1 MKRLILLTLFLL
13 PLITFSQNLTVES
26 GASLTIEK
34 TGTATVGGNFSN
46 SGTVTMNSDADEFSA
61 IKVSGTTSGNITY
74 NRFVNVAS
82 SNEWD
87 LIGSPVDGLSISSFV
102 STNTSGT
109 ATLATNGSAYAVGYY
124 DNSTDT
130 WTNYTTGTV
139 GGAGNF
145 DIGKGYQ
152 MGTVSGGT
160 QILAFTG
167 TISSSDET
175 QSVINNNAANSGSGR
190 RWNLVANPYPTY
202 INANDDADNTNNF
215 LTTNASK
222 IDSNFLAVYG
232 WDADGSGYTAR
243 GHDYNSNAAVY
254 FAPGQAFMIASD
266 DTSGENITIAE
277 AMQTVSPASSDD
289 FISGD
294 MMENTEIYL
303 RLYNYDELIEDA
315 HIKFQDN
322 MTLGLDPGY
331 DLGDFYQEAAIT
343 TRLVENDEGFN
354 FAHQQLPPS
363 AMENAVIPLVINQS
377 AGQEFRINLFTATI
391 PDPNV
396 YLEDVEEGTFTNLYE
411 EDFVYTPTSDL
422 EGVGR
427 FFIHMTADTMSSGEV
442 STSMLNAYK
451 EIDASYITIEGLA
464 TQTNETNVSL
474 YNILGRKV
482 LSTTLNNNMGTQT
495 ISTVG
500 LSAGIYVIE
509 LESGSDRLTKKLLIQ

>member
-1 MKRLILLTLFLL
+1 MKKVLVLVLVLVFGVTY
-13 PLITFSQNLTVES
+13 SQNLTVES

-34 TGTATVGGNFSN
+34 TGTATIEGNFSN

-61 IKVSGTTSGNITY
+61 IKISGSTSGNVIY
-74 NRFVNVAS
+74 NRFVNIAATD
-82 SNEWD
+82 EWD
-87 LIGSPVDGLSISSFV
+87 LIGSPVNGLSISSFV

-109 ATLATNGSAYAVGYY
+109 ATLATNGSQYAVGYY
-124 DNSTDT
+124 DNSVDT

-139 GGAGNF
+139 GDAGTF

-167 TISSSDET
+167 TISSIDET

-190 RWNLVANPYPTY
+190 RWNLVANPYPSY
-202 INANDDADNTNNF
+202 LNANDDADNINNF
-215 LTTNASK
+215 LTSNVSK
-222 IDSNFLAVYG
+222 IDSNFLAIYG

-243 GHDYNSNAAVY
+243 GHDYNSNSAVY
-254 FAPGQAFMIASD
+254 FAPGQAFFIASD
-266 DTSGENITIAE
+266 DTSGENITFTE
-277 AMQTVSPASSDD
+277 AMQTVLPASADD

-294 MMENTEIYL
+294 MMENTEIFL
-303 RLYNYDELIEDA
+303 RLYSYDEFIEDA
-315 HIKFQDN
+315 HIKFQEN

-343 TRLVENDEGFN
+343 TRLVENDEGYN
-354 FAHQQLPPS
+354 FAHQQLPVS
-363 AMENAVIPLVINQS
+363 AMESAVIPLVINQS
-377 AGQEFRINLFTATI
+377 AGQEFRINLHTATI

-411 EDFVYTPTSDL
+411 GDFVYTPTSDL
-422 EGVGR
+422 SGVGR
-427 FFIHMTADTMSSGEV
+427 FFIHMTADTMSNGEV

-464 TQTNETNVSL
+464 TQSNETNVSL
-474 YNILGRKV
+474 YNILGREV